1 MNEPNHAGSDITAPI
16 RAALKDPFKPFGMLV
31 NLEVKEGSQARWE
44 AAYRKAAEQTRR
56 EPGNLDYILY
66 RSALDARR
74 YSLYERWKSLA
85 DLEAH
90 VQTPYILAL
99 QEEVKAV
106 ASDVVE
112 VRILVPVE
120 G

>member
-1 MNEPNHAGSDITAPI
+1 MNDPAQAGSAITAPI

-31 NLEVKEGSQARWE
+31 NLEVKEGCQARWE
-44 AAYRKAAEQTRR
+44 AAYQKAAPATRR

-66 RSALDARR
+66 HSALDERR

-90 VQTPYILAL
+90 VQTPYIMAL

-106 ASDVVE
+106 ASDLVE
-112 VRILVPVE
+112 VRVLVPVE